1 MFYNY
6 KAHWQ
11 KAKHDF
17 AEWCDTAE
25 EWDEL
30 FSESYLLL
38 CYDKNVE
45 HLIGTRGHF
54 KAMFQEIKGDCDDGS
69 DDHTSLG
76 RWLQWFRRYPSLDSK
91 WHTKLML
98 YCYQLAKRGVDLK
111 KIPWAGSTHIPI
123 KHFKLGNKTVGSTPA
138 SELAAKH
145 VNSLPLEQA
154 EDAPSTDMSTLEKAA
169 SLLADHSRQRLC
181 RVLLLAVKPMH
192 QAFAT
197 TQTNLKGPESVLKY
211 HIGFALG
218 AYDSVL
224 RKCMSRLSD
233 MSVLQQLPL
242 QMAFTDDISSEDHP
256 LRYQDKCLASKM
268 CQLVVS
274 LVSHQAK
281 THEVFKLLP
290 PLCMAPMLGS
300 LQQAADCM
308 KLVERLCNAMYAAEN
323 VMYADREVHSVFLA
337 CCWPLQTSVR
347 EMFAY
352 LRELNFSVAP
362 QHVKDVLLCI
372 FKSWGSTGVCENGFR
387 GVRAAEKKSPSGT
400 ISNVRKWCTLHQ
412 DEEIA
417 RYERH
422 EVSAM
427 TADGGAEGCSKGLNK
442 SFFQSW
448 HATPTVPL
456 KGDSGLRTI
465 MGTLRWPSFTRAS
478 KIDTVA
484 ATSLLLR
491 MSDEGEKWGLAKIA
505 WQNCVPLTGWLLR
518 QQGGDKVWVVLHS
531 SAFRLLLWPCLTPPN
546 SSTVFADTSNRASPS
561 WESIDDI
568 TKWEAANAYTSA
580 VAPADQWFA
589 HAKRPAKKPS
599 SHAIG
604 VSTAGFERVL
614 NASARVGFRGV
625 EDAQLRKI
633 GKLLNLDFDEMPL
646 DKRPPHLIHYKH
658 IQACTHESNYMHIQ
672 SYMQTF
678 MHTLIHAYMHT
689 HIPSHTQTYTHS

>member
-1 MFYNY
+1 
-6 KAHWQ
+6 
-11 KAKHDF
+11 
-17 AEWCDTAE
+17 
-25 EWDEL
+25 
-30 FSESYLLL
+30 
-38 CYDKNVE
+38 
-45 HLIGTRGHF
+45 
-54 KAMFQEIKGDCDDGS
+54 MFQEIKGDCSDGS
-69 DDHTSLG
+69 EDHTSLG
-76 RWLQWFRRYPSLDSK
+76 RWLQWFRRYPSLDCK

-98 YCYQLAKRGVDLK
+98 YCYQLAKRGVDFK

-123 KHFKLGNKTVGSTPA
+123 KQFKLGKNTVGSTPA
-138 SELAAKH
+138 SESAANH
-145 VNSLPLEQA
+145 VNNLAVEEA
-154 EDAPSTDMSTLEKAA
+154 EDATITDMSTLEKAA

-192 QAFAT
+192 QAFLT
-197 TQTNLKGPESVLKY
+197 TQANMKGAEAVLKY
-211 HIGFALG
+211 HIGFAVG
-218 AYDSVL
+218 GYDSVL
-224 RKCMSRLSD
+224 RRCMSTLSD

-242 QMAFTDDISSEDHP
+242 QMAFTEDISSEDHP
-256 LRYQDKCLASKM
+256 LRYQDKYLSSKM

-300 LQQAADCM
+300 VQHAAVCM

-323 VMYADREVHSVFLA
+323 VMHADRTVHGVFLA
-337 CCWPLQTSVR
+337 CCWTLQTSVR

-400 ISNVRKWCTLHQ
+400 ISNARKWCTLHQ

-442 SFFQSW
+442 AFFQSW
-448 HATPTVPL
+448 HATPTIPL

-465 MGTLRWPSFTRAS
+465 MGTLRWPTFTRAS

-491 MSDEGEKWGLAKIA
+491 MFDEGEKWELAKSA

-518 QQGGDKVWVVLHS
+518 KQGCDTVWIVLHS
-531 SAFRLLLWPCLTPPN
+531 SAYRLLLWPCLTLPN
-546 SSTVFADTSNRASPS
+546 SSTVFVDTSTRAHPC

-568 TKWEAANAYTSA
+568 TKWKAANAYTSA

-589 HAKRPAKKPS
+589 HAKRPAKQPV

-604 VSTAGFERVL
+604 WSTAGFERVL
-614 NASARVGFRGV
+614 NASARVGFRFV

-633 GKLLNLDFDEMPL
+633 GKVLDLDFDQMLLSE
-646 DKRPPHLIHYKH
+646 K
-658 IQACTHESNYMHIQ
+658 S
-672 SYMQTF
+672 
-678 MHTLIHAYMHT
+678 
-689 HIPSHTQTYTHS
+689 